1 MKVVLDTNVLLV
13 SITSKSMYYPV
24 FESFV
29 MEEYD
34 LCVTTEILLEYEEIL
49 NRYVG
54 KSLATDILSLIQNA
68 PNTVFINRY
77 FEWNLIKIDPDD
89 NKFVDC
95 AIAASAQL
103 IVTEDRHFDVL
114 RTVPFPKVIISSLE
128 PFIIDTLQKQLNL

>member
-1 MKVVLDTNVLLV
+1 
-13 SITSKSMYYPV
+13 MYFPV

-77 FEWNLIKIDPDD
+77 IELNLIKIDPDD

-95 AIAASAQL
+95 AIAACAQL